1 MQSVMEMQ
9 EGDSDDELSEDES
22 TIATNKSATNPEAPT
37 AAASAETKKEK

>member
-22 TIATNKSATNPEAPT
+22 TVATNKSATATP
-37 AAASAETKKEK
+37 AA